1 MSRAR
6 NMTFMVRTCLVVLTV
21 TIGVLVFGPFSGL
34 EQKVGFTDK
43 EAHALAFYALTVVA
57 LLALPK
63 IRKWD
68 VALACLALG
77 GLVEVVQA
85 MVGRD
90 GNIADWLAD
99 ALGVALVMAPL
110 VMLSLRRSMQGQ
122 RPSRRR
128 TDRVGSHAD
137 KAAGKV

>member
-43 EAHALAFYALTVVA
+43 EAHVLAFYALTVVA

-85 MVGRD
+85 LVGRD

-99 ALGVALVMAPL
+99 AFGVALVMAPL

-128 TDRVGSHAD
+128 TDRVGAHAD
-137 KAAGKV
+137 RVERKI